1 MNNEFT
7 LQIDADLF
15 RSTNG
20 AWNYLMLNDPW
31 SVGYVTTLIEAQQWT
46 SKEEWEQFYYESGD
60 KRKQLAGVHYKELEN
75 FQLVRTN
82 KNAICGLPWN
92 LKNLNFQYG
101 RTKDDL
107 MRRAEVLF
115 SYMQMHGSPI
125 TLEQCYECV
134 RYRTICETWN
144 GVIVRE
150 NNTIKVLQSML
161 SDTVSFKKTDGEID
175 HQYAV
180 DYEVY
185 LNGVLKFGIQIKP
198 KSYFGKAPYL
208 EKARYANEQK
218 FESYHERYSV
228 PVYIVTSKTNGE
240 IQNPE
245 ILTLMQKALN

>member
-1 MNNEFT
+1 M
-7 LQIDADLF
+7 
-15 RSTNG
+15 
-20 AWNYLMLNDPW
+20 
-31 SVGYVTTLIEAQQWT
+31 VGWICSHSSFEAQQWT
-46 SKEEWEQFYYESGD
+46 SKEEWEQYYYEPGEH
-60 KRKQLAGVHYKELEN
+60 RKQLAGEHCKEIEN
-75 FQLVRTN
+75 FQLARTN
-82 KNAICGLPWN
+82 KNAIYSLPWN

-101 RTKDDL
+101 RTKDEL

-115 SYMQMHGSPI
+115 SFMQRQGSPI

-144 GVIVRE
+144 GVIIRE
-150 NNTIKVLQSML
+150 NNTIKVLQSMFPN
-161 SDTVSFKKTDGEID
+161 TVSFKKTDGEID

-185 LNGVLKFGIQIKP
+185 LNGILKFGIQIKP

-218 FESYHERYSV
+218 FAAYHERYGV
-228 PVYIVTSKTNGE
+228 PIYIVISKTNGE
-240 IQNPE
+240 VQNSE